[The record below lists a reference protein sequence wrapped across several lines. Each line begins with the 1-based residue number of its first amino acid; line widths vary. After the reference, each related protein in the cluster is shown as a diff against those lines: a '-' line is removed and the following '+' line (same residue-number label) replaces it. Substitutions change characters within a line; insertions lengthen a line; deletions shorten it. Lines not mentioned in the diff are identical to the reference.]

1 MKKKGVVNGL
11 EFRRRIGIFVA
22 PLVLLP
28 ALGVI
33 LWAFGVIRDVK
44 EDGPVTASGGINSH
58 MPSAHN
64 RKDSTWNK
72 MMFYE
77 ESDKDSA
84 RYKSMQKSDPYYKPE
99 IFGQKGG
106 KLSDSL
112 LSFRSGGFSSYRM
125 PQTGIQSITAAS
137 SVDENERRVKAT
149 ITKLNEAMHQA
160 ERAADSER
168 LAKETQEGQGMERGH
183 QPVIDS
189 SRGGLSGHQ
198 GADPE
203 DAQLSR
209 LDGMLDKVLEIKY
222 PNRSQG
228 KVDSSVK
235 VAFSVSRMNGESV
248 LANDGKDE
256 LSDSNGEH
264 SSGSQVEGGFYSLDD
279 GPAAETSGS
288 VIHAV
293 IPDKPTLISGARVRL
308 RLDDDITVHG
318 LVVPKNTF
326 VWGISNFS
334 GQRMNIHISTI
345 EFRGHVL
352 PVSLSVYDLDGLPGV
367 NAPGT
372 AERDVAKQSTD
383 QAIQSL
389 SLATMDESVG
399 AQAATASIQAAKTL
413 VGQKIRVV
421 KISVPDNYR
430 VILRD
435 DSIKNN
441 F

>member
-1 MKKKGVVNGL
+1 MKKKGEVNGL
-11 EFRRRIGIFVA
+11 EFRRRVGIFVA

-28 ALGVI
+28 AFGVI
-33 LWAFGVIRDVK
+33 LWAFGIIKDVK
-44 EDGPVTASGGINSH
+44 DDAAPTASVGINPR
-58 MPSAHN
+58 MPNAHN

-99 IFGQKGG
+99 VFGQSGRKAG
-106 KLSDSL
+106 DSL
-112 LSFRSGGFSSYRM
+112 SSLQGRAYEIYRRPQLGF
-125 PQTGIQSITAAS
+125 PSITAAS
-137 SVDENERRVKAT
+137 SIDENEGRVKAT
-149 ITKLNEAMHQA
+149 LTKLNEAMRQA
-160 ERAADSER
+160 ERTTDSER
-168 LAKETQEGQGMERGH
+168 LATAMQKGRGMESERP
-183 QPVIDS
+183 PVTDS
-189 SRGGLSGHQ
+189 SLGGGMGHAS
-198 GADPE
+198 ADPE

-222 PNRSQG
+222 PNRAQG
-228 KVDSSVK
+228 KGDSIDRHT
-235 VAFSVSRMNGESV
+235 FSVSRINGESV
-248 LANDGKDE
+248 SFNGGKDGFCNRE
-256 LSDSNGEH
+256 QVVAGQGEN
-264 SSGSQVEGGFYSLDD
+264 GFYSLDD
-279 GPAAETSGS
+279 RPATETAAS

-318 LVVPKNTF
+318 LIVPKNAF
-326 VWGISNFS
+326 VWGIANFS
-334 GQRMNIHISTI
+334 GQRMNIRISSI
-345 EFRGHVL
+345 EFKGQVM

-413 VGQKIRVV
+413 MGQKIRIV